1 MNMKNTT
8 IITTAALLFAG
19 TAFANA
25 ETFLTL
31 PNSKTPSSTSD
42 LAANYDGKTGGAES
56 VLGKLKTNSSG
67 VFVGANGQAITGNL
81 ATNEEGAYEGAWVLD
96 PSRTSGTVTLAGRGG
111 TSGESFGL
119 VLGSDIAVGTT
130 FNTIKF
136 SVEVPLLSYAFN
148 TLTDITEKS
157 FDMGFGVGY
166 YSGSAYV
173 GTELATATLTETQAI
188 ALDVVLKFD
197 ALQTWSAGDKIVVGV
212 SGLSFKP
219 ATNTY
224 DINVKGV
231 SYSTIP
237 EPSAFGLLAGL
248 GALALA
254 GTRRRRR
261 K

>member
-31 PNSKTPSSTSD
+31 PGSKTPTKDSD
-42 LAANYDGKTGGAES
+42 LGSSYMGKDS
-56 VLGKLKTNSSG
+56 VVNVLEKIKGESSG
-67 VFVGANGQAITGNL
+67 VYVGANGYSITGVTENDGKWL
-81 ATNEEGAYEGAWVLD
+81 LD
-96 PSRTSGTVTLAGRGG
+96 SSSTSGTMTLSGRGG